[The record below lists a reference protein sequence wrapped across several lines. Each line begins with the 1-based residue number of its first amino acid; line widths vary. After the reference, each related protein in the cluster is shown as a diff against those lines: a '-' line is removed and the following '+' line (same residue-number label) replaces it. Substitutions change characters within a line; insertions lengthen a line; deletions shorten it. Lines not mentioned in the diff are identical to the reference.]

1 MTKLT
6 INAAEIHTAEQLHRL
21 LSEELGF
28 PRYYGMNLD
37 ALYDC
42 LTDAKAEITVLHPE
56 KFAENLGEQK
66 AESFLRVLYDS
77 AEANPL
83 LTLNIE

>member
-6 INAAEIHTAEQLHRL
+6 INAAEIHTAGQLHEL

-42 LTDAKAEITVLHPE
+42 LTDAEAEITMLNCGAL
-56 KFAENLGEQK
+56 AENLGERK
-66 AESFLRVLYDS
+66 AESFFRVLSDS
-77 AEANPL
+77 AESNPR
-83 LTLNIE
+83 LTVIFE